1 MVLGGMIGP
10 GEILIII
17 AIVVLLF
24 GANKIPELARSMGKA
39 MGEFKKAQKET
50 EVELQSITQPQLTKV
65 QQMAKDLGI
74 DITGKSDEELLDE
87 INTLLPKKESTEP

>member
-1 MVLGGMIGP
+1 
-10 GEILIII
+10 
-17 AIVVLLF
+17 
-24 GANKIPELARSMGKA
+24 MGKA